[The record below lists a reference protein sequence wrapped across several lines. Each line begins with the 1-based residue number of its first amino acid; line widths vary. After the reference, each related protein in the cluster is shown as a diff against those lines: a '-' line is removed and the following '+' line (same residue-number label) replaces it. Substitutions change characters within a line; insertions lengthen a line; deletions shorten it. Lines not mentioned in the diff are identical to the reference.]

1 MRYVILL
8 VPLIALLA
16 LACNGGGDAEPTA
29 TATPEPGATVTPMPE
44 ASPTQ
49 EPTTGTIV
57 FFRGSDLWIAS
68 PDGESMPPRAITSGS
83 LGTRYVGFVRGLDG
97 EIDLYYARQ
106 LTEATETE
114 PMVEFSLSR
123 VALQGGTPEELLRLS
138 QGCCGSVSPDG
149 EHFIYSEMRSLW
161 LLDLASGESSRL
173 LEGGACVLDS
183 AADCD
188 GYGAPQWSPDGEVV
202 MVREGLYEKM
212 LNILLNPFESPID
225 VTEVGHGYGRP
236 AWSPDGERL
245 CSWGRGF
252 FDAANLDVH
261 SIATGETTD
270 ILAQLPIPTLA
281 KSPKFYVDA
290 DLFGCAWSPDG
301 RLAVGYSEDLV
312 GPGRIAILDSAFSII
327 VESDTIEDLSTI
339 VAWLPDGSGV
349 VYNRR
354 DRLESDITVGLRP
367 PGLFD
372 LQRGIVDLPFEA
384 DLVVGVIP

>member
-1 MRYVILL
+1 MRYFILL
-8 VPLIALLA
+8 VPLLALLT
-16 LACNGGGDAEPTA
+16 LACNGGGEAQPTA
-29 TATPEPGATVTPMPE
+29 TAELEATATPMLE
-44 ASPTQ
+44 ASPTR

-57 FFRGSDLWIAS
+57 FLRGTDLWIAS

-83 LGTRYVGFVRGLDG
+83 LFTRYAGFVRGPDG
-97 EIDLYYARQ
+97 ETDLYFVRQ
-106 LTEATETE
+106 LSEERVENNRRPADYGLYRA
-114 PMVEFSLSR
+114 PMDE
-123 VALQGGTPEELLRLS
+123 GTPEELLRFSHPFL
-138 QGCCGSVSPDG
+138 GSVSPDG
-149 EHFIYSEMRSLW
+149 EHFMYSEMRSLW

-183 AADCD
+183 GGDCD
-188 GYGAPQWSPDGEVV
+188 DYGGPQWSPDGEVV
-202 MVREGLYEKM
+202 MVREGLYEKV

-225 VTEVGHGYGRP
+225 VTEAGHGYGRP

-245 CSWGRGF
+245 CSWGRGV

-270 ILAQLPIPTLA
+270 ILAQLPIPTLG
-281 KSPKFYVDA
+281 KSPKFYVDP

-349 VYNRR
+349 LFNRVPLSYEP
-354 DRLESDITVGLRP
+354 LEPRP

-384 DLVVGVIP
+384 DLVLGVIP